1 MLNINFR
8 KNNTKMI
15 PEFLKNRIELK
26 YGKPIRYPKDCEELS
41 ISIKRKCNA
50 NVSAT
55 TLKRLFGIIIGQHKP
70 RLYTLDILAVYA
82 GFECFKSAINK
93 ENIESN
99 SYLENT
105 QQIIIK
111 NLQEK
116 QVVKIKYNPDKVLLL
131 QYCNNFEFLV
141 LEAVNSKLSKNDLLT
156 ILRLEHSFPL
166 VCENVHRNGSNLGK
180 YVTEKNNEIIHLS
193 VES

>member
-8 KNNTKMI
+8 KNITKMI

-26 YGKPIRYPKDCEELS
+26 YGKPIRYAKDCEELS
-41 ISIKRKCNA
+41 ISIKKQCNA
-50 NVSAT
+50 NVSTT
-55 TLKRLFGIIIGQHKP
+55 TLKRLFGIIVAENKP

-93 ENIESN
+93 ENIEEN
-99 SYLENT
+99 SYSENT
-105 QQIIIK
+105 KQIIIK
-111 NLQEK
+111 NLLDK
-116 QVVKIKYNPDKVLLL
+116 QVIKVKYHPNSSLLL
-131 QYCNNFEFLV
+131 KYCNNSEFLV
-141 LEAVNSKLSKNDLLT
+141 LEAINSKLSKSDLVT

-166 VCENVHRNGSNLGK
+166 VCENVHRNGYDLGK
-180 YVTEKNNEIIHLS
+180 YVTDKNGQIIHLS